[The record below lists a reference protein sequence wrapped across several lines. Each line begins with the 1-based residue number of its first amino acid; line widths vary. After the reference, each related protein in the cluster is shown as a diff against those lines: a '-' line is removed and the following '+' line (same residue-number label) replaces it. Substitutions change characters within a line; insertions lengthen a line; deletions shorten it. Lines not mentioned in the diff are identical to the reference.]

1 MYLFDWD
8 NIPGK
13 DDGKLIQFLEQKY
26 GVDWIRSAKIE
37 KIDNN
42 EIRIYTEKNSLSLR
56 LDNENT
62 KVTLSINNI
71 KTDEFIVK
79 TENNKLNVYK
89 DVEQEKQD
97 IRQGV
102 KVKDISYPYSLLGAL
117 VLAGL
122 IVIFLMGY
130 YGSQSAGI
138 FSPREAFFVIGASII
153 ILSAASVYQFLT
165 LRNSMSV
172 LKIHEEELQS
182 ARDTAQEKRISS
194 LESTLSGMGGSIGPR
209 VAALEPQLAS
219 LETRVTTLERRGSYV
234 GKTAS
239 VQEAGKISMKEYSSA
254 AAEEAK

>member
-1 MYLFDWD
+1 MYLFNWD
-8 NIPGK
+8 NVPGK

-42 EIRIYTEKNSLSLR
+42 QIRVYTEKNSLSLR

-79 TENNKLNVYK
+79 TENSKLNIYK
-89 DVEQEKQD
+89 DVEQEKRD
-97 IRQGV
+97 VIQGV
-102 KVKDISYPYSLLGAL
+102 KVKDISYPYSLLGGL
-117 VLAGL
+117 VIAGL

-130 YGSQSAGI
+130 YGIQSAGL
-138 FSPREAFFVIGASII
+138 FTPREAFFVIGASIL

-165 LRNSMSV
+165 LRDTISV
-172 LKIHEEELQS
+172 LKIHEEEMQA
-182 ARDTAQEKRISS
+182 ARDKAQEGRIAS
-194 LESTLSGMGGSIGPR
+194 LEATRSGATTSLGPR

-219 LETRVTTLERRGSYV
+219 LESRITILERRSSFNKNIV
-234 GKTAS
+234 SA
-239 VQEAGKISMKEYSSA
+239 EAM
-254 AAEEAK
+254 EETG